1 MAKLANLRCSLERDA
16 GKSEQTP
23 DQTSRGRIYPNGKKN
38 ALVAG
43 LYDRLGLRRNY
54 ENGSVTSYVVEPLK
68 VMKPPSWISVEQ

>member
-1 MAKLANLRCSLERDA
+1 MLEKA
-16 GKSEQTP
+16 
-23 DQTSRGRIYPNGKKN
+23 SRHQIKRVEAEYIRTEKN

-68 VMKPPSWISVEQ
+68 VMKPPSWISVKQ